1 MACTRPREARGCRA
15 THWQT
20 RKTLSHFTL
29 GCVIVV
35 TDVCFAAREPR
46 IWHVLCVPKRRY
58 VLVAA
63 KSLHQRRSLVRC
75 TSLMAL
81 P

>member
-1 MACTRPREARGCRA
+1 MACTRDHVRHVDVAPRTANTQNPLAFHLR
-15 THWQT
+15 
-20 RKTLSHFTL
+20 L
-29 GCVIVV
+29 CVLVV
-35 TDVCFAAREPR
+35 TDVYFAARDPR

-63 KSLHQRRSLVRC
+63 KSLHQNGA